1 MQPLKIKL
9 FVIFSLICFVAL
21 GQNNVLLEGYV
32 SAENNR
38 GFVKNAEVKILDH
51 LTHKLQAKITTGI
64 NGNFAIKVPKGN
76 KFKVIVVHKNYI
88 DAEKIVSTIGLKAA
102 KKMTVNIKME
112 HKPGYIFDVTMT
124 ESNNKGTA
132 LLPSID
138 SARIEVY
145 NNTNRKE
152 ELVLLDHPSSVFNF
166 FFEKGNHY
174 TIMIRKKGYFN
185 KRIEAYVDVDNCILC
200 FDGLSMN
207 GVSEIMTD
215 GNKMG
220 TFLANIEMEPI
231 EVNKTYD
238 IENIYYDFDKW
249 NIRPDASVELDKLQ
263 TILKDNQHVIVE
275 MGSHT
280 DARGNDDYNL
290 ILSDKRA
297 KAAVEYLA
305 TKEGIDIERLQAKG
319 YGEEQ
324 LVNRCTNGVNCTEK
338 EHQRNRRTALKIIG
352 TIDIDP
358 LDEKSL
364 KEIIDSEQMEQLM
377 SVKN

>member
-1 MQPLKIKL
+1 
-9 FVIFSLICFVAL
+9 
-21 GQNNVLLEGYV
+21 
-32 SAENNR
+32 
-38 GFVKNAEVKILDH
+38 
-51 LTHKLQAKITTGI
+51 
-64 NGNFAIKVPKGN
+64 
-76 KFKVIVVHKNYI
+76 
-88 DAEKIVSTIGLKAA
+88 
-102 KKMTVNIKME
+102 MTVNIKME

-124 ESNNKGTA
+124 ESNHKGTA

>member
-1 MQPLKIKL
+1 
-9 FVIFSLICFVAL
+9 
-21 GQNNVLLEGYV
+21 
-32 SAENNR
+32 
-38 GFVKNAEVKILDH
+38 
-51 LTHKLQAKITTGI
+51 
-64 NGNFAIKVPKGN
+64 
-76 KFKVIVVHKNYI
+76 
-88 DAEKIVSTIGLKAA
+88 
-102 KKMTVNIKME
+102 
-112 HKPGYIFDVTMT
+112 
-124 ESNNKGTA
+124 
-132 LLPSID
+132 
-138 SARIEVY
+138 
-145 NNTNRKE
+145 
-152 ELVLLDHPSSVFNF
+152 
-166 FFEKGNHY
+166 
-174 TIMIRKKGYFN
+174 
-185 KRIEAYVDVDNCILC
+185 
-200 FDGLSMN
+200 
-207 GVSEIMTD
+207 
-215 GNKMG
+215 
-220 TFLANIEMEPI
+220 
-231 EVNKTYD
+231 
-238 IENIYYDFDKW
+238 
-249 NIRPDASVELDKLQ
+249 
-263 TILKDNQHVIVE
+263 

>member
-1 MQPLKIKL
+1 
-9 FVIFSLICFVAL
+9 
-21 GQNNVLLEGYV
+21 
-32 SAENNR
+32 
-38 GFVKNAEVKILDH
+38 
-51 LTHKLQAKITTGI
+51 
-64 NGNFAIKVPKGN
+64 
-76 KFKVIVVHKNYI
+76 
-88 DAEKIVSTIGLKAA
+88 
-102 KKMTVNIKME
+102 
-112 HKPGYIFDVTMT
+112 
-124 ESNNKGTA
+124 
-132 LLPSID
+132 
-138 SARIEVY
+138 
-145 NNTNRKE
+145 
-152 ELVLLDHPSSVFNF
+152 
-166 FFEKGNHY
+166 
-174 TIMIRKKGYFN
+174 MIRKKGYFN

>member
-1 MQPLKIKL
+1 MHVVYQDYASDD
-9 FVIFSLICFVAL
+9 VIYRRGTIADVTGVNDLIAEQVH
-21 GQNNVLLEGYV
+21 V
-32 SAENNR
+32 SPNPTSGHIQISGLPN
-38 GFVKNAEVKILDH
+38 
-51 LTHKLQAKITTGI
+51 
-64 NGNFAIKVPKGN
+64 
-76 KFKVIVVHKNYI
+76 I

-124 ESNNKGTA
+124 ESNHKGTA

-231 EVNKTYD
+231 EVNKT
-238 IENIYYDFDKW
+238 
-249 NIRPDASVELDKLQ
+249 
-263 TILKDNQHVIVE
+263 
-275 MGSHT
+275 
-280 DARGNDDYNL
+280 
-290 ILSDKRA
+290 
-297 KAAVEYLA
+297 
-305 TKEGIDIERLQAKG
+305 
-319 YGEEQ
+319 
-324 LVNRCTNGVNCTEK
+324 
-338 EHQRNRRTALKIIG
+338 
-352 TIDIDP
+352 
-358 LDEKSL
+358 
-364 KEIIDSEQMEQLM
+364 
-377 SVKN
+377 